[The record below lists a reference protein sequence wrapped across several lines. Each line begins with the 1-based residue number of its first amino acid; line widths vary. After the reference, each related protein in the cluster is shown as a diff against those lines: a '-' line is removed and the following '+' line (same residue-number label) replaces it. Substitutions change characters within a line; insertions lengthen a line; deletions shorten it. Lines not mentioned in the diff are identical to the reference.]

1 MKYFRIE
8 EVVDPESYKILGEG
22 AFELFNPDALIAL
35 DNLREF
41 FDAPVTV
48 NTWHTGGSFKYRG
61 YRPPDC
67 KVGAK
72 MSQHRFGNAFDC
84 DIRGY
89 TAEEARR
96 KIIEN
101 QNNPLLEKIMRME
114 GNVGWVHWD
123 CKILAKNIKRIYVFN
138 P

>member
-8 EVVDPESYKILGEG
+8 EVVDPESFKILGEE

-35 DNLREF
+35 DNLRKF
-41 FDAPVTV
+41 FSVPITV
-48 NTWHTGGSFKYRG
+48 NNWHTGGFFKYRG

-89 TAEEARR
+89 TAEQARK

-101 QNNPLLEKIMRME
+101 QNNPLLEKIMRLE
-114 GNVGWVHWD
+114 GKTGWVHLD
-123 CKILAKNIKRIYVFN
+123 CKILPKNIKRIYVFN

>member
-114 GNVGWVHWD
+114 GNVGWIHIDLKPVP
-123 CKILAKNIKRIYVFN
+123 KRIYVFKA
-138 P
+138 